1 MTSSERQPD
10 RPPKTLERVE
20 RQWTKLGEQDP
31 MWAILTEPE
40 KRSGQW
46 EEKEFFETGVREI
59 EEVLR
64 IAESVATV
72 RFETAIDFGCGVGR
86 LSQALARRFNR
97 VLGIDVSKPM
107 IEGAKRLNR
116 FPDRC
121 CYLHNSAADLRAVE
135 TESADL
141 VYSNIT
147 LQHMVPALS
156 RRYIQDFFRV
166 VRPGGQ
172 VIFQLPSRPR
182 SVLRYRTKRMLPL
195 ALTNWLWRVRSG
207 SPEAIESY
215 FISEASVQA
224 LVRQSGGRVVKALP
238 DHQGP
243 PGWESRK
250 YYCMRERVS

>member
-1 MTSSERQPD
+1 MTSSERQPQ
-10 RPPKTLERVE
+10 RLPRTLERVE
-20 RQWTKLGEQDP
+20 RQWTKLGEEDP
-31 MWAILTEPE
+31 MWAILTDRE

-46 EEKEFFETGVREI
+46 KEEEFFETGIREI
-59 EEVLR
+59 ADVLR
-64 IAESVATV
+64 IAEGIAAV

-86 LSQALARRFNR
+86 LSQALARHFNR
-97 VLGIDVSKPM
+97 VRGIDVSKPM
-107 IEGAKRLNR
+107 IEGANRLNR

-121 CYLHNSAADLRAVE
+121 SYLHNSAADLRAVE

-156 RRYIQDFFRV
+156 RCYIQEFFRV

-172 VIFQLPSRPR
+172 VIFQLPSRPG
-182 SVLRYRTKRMLPL
+182 SILRYRTKRMLPL
-195 ALTNWLWRVRSG
+195 ALTNWIWRVRSG

-215 FISEASVQA
+215 FMSEASVRV
-224 LVRQSGGRVVKALP
+224 LVSQSGGRVIKALP

-250 YYCMRERVS
+250 YYCVRESGA

>member
-1 MTSSERQPD
+1 MTSSERQPE

-20 RQWTKLGEQDP
+20 RQWTKLGEQDA

-46 EEKEFFETGVREI
+46 NEEEFFETGIREI
-59 EEVLR
+59 EDVLR
-64 IAESVATV
+64 IAESIASV
-72 RFETAIDFGCGVGR
+72 RFENAIDFGCGVGR
-86 LSQALARRFNR
+86 LSQALARHFDR

-107 IEGAKRLNR
+107 IERAESLNR

-121 CYLHNSAADLRAVE
+121 SYLHNSAADLRAVE

-147 LQHMVPALS
+147 LQHMVPTLS
-156 RRYIQDFFRV
+156 RSYIQEFFRV

-224 LVRQSGGRVVKALP
+224 LVRESGGKVLKALP

-243 PGWESRK
+243 PGWQSRK
-250 YYCMRERVS
+250 YYCVRESGA